1 MIKYNFGIGN
11 MDKVINQLAYVTND
25 TYDGVVANKNDIDYM
40 NYTNIINVGD
50 FEYLYHVMRY
60 VDSSDINISYLDENN
75 NICSN
80 DVKVYPEANTKVNKL

>member
-1 MIKYNFGIGN
+1 
-11 MDKVINQLAYVTND
+11 
-25 TYDGVVANKNDIDYM
+25 
-40 NYTNIINVGD
+40 
-50 FEYLYHVMRY
+50 MRY